1 MHIQKITYTTGANP
15 SVQNSIRRN
24 QTQNLP
30 AFTGFGLFKPRKNPL
45 NYAKYDSDVR
55 IYSPQ
60 ELKNLKRNVA
70 YEISE
75 MLDSPA
81 VPAQLNR
88 MKELLNS
95 PFVDYETR
103 YIDNTFSLAD
113 KITFPPQTSKN
124 TDSYRQFV
132 TTSLSETMPFDILT
146 DTQKSTLTKD
156 NITFKKILYDYQK
169 MDESTPQAAS
179 VRKMIKRLGE
189 NNIPV
194 HNKDYHL
201 AMSLIHEKPLMSKT
215 IIDTFNIT
223 PDKDFLIVTPAKH
236 WFDETV
242 EKMFNPKIL
251 RDKIYNYD
259 FCVLDTD
266 KVDRVYADGSMTFY
280 NLAGLSENK
289 EIREIFDAAQY
300 LKDFYSKTYG
310 MNLRF
315 EKFIRESQDY
325 HPELLKLDFIEKY
338 LKKFGKTDKDNISM
352 ELRLYPEI
360 SRNTE
365 LVKSIDSKLE
375 ILKRDNTDNSA
386 KDIELLTNLREY
398 ITS

>member
-15 SVQNSIRRN
+15 SVQNSIRRS

-223 PDKDFLIVTPAKH
+223 PDKDFLIVT
-236 WFDETV
+236 
-242 EKMFNPKIL
+242 
-251 RDKIYNYD
+251 
-259 FCVLDTD
+259 
-266 KVDRVYADGSMTFY
+266 
-280 NLAGLSENK
+280 
-289 EIREIFDAAQY
+289 
-300 LKDFYSKTYG
+300 KTYG

-360 SRNTE
+360 SRNPE